1 MKSLSENIFLKAP
14 VFLQNTALALY
25 GLKIRHIRYGGDYKN
40 FFDQIKHQRQ
50 FNYSDIND
58 NINIALRK
66 TIKDA
71 VQNVPYYIELFKK
84 EGLFYD
90 DIKTVED
97 LKKIPLLEKKYL
109 RKDPLK
115 FVSKK
120 YDKKKLFC
128 IHTTGTTG
136 TPLNIFCNNLA
147 RQYNYAFYDSFLAEN
162 SIKFMGKRAT
172 FGGRIIVPP
181 RQNKPPFWRYSYFQK
196 NMLFSSYHLTEKN
209 IPYYIK
215 KLEKFRPDYIDSYP
229 SSLYTIARY
238 AQKYNIDLKN
248 ITNGITTSAETL
260 LPDQRE
266 TIETVFGIPVTD
278 QYGAAEMC
286 IFVGQCEK
294 SNYHIHSDYA
304 IVEFLR
310 EDGTQAE
317 SGEEAEVVCTGL
329 INPVMPLV
337 RYRIGDRGILSSKKC
352 KCGNPF
358 PVMDKILGRM
368 DDVIITPDG
377 RRVGRLSPVL
387 KGFPVKE
394 VQYIQKNKDSVD
406 VLIIKDNGYTGK
418 TDNDIISE
426 LAKRLGHE
434 IKINIKYTQAIKRGN
449 GGKFKTVIS
458 YINR

>member
-1 MKSLSENIFLKAP
+1 MKSLFENIFLKAP
-14 VFLQNTALALY
+14 VFLQNAALALY
-25 GLKIRHIRYGGDYKN
+25 GLKIRHIRYGGDYKKI
-40 FFDQIKHQRQ
+40 FDQIKDQRQ
-50 FNYSDIND
+50 SVYSDIKD

-84 EGLFYD
+84 EGLVYD
-90 DIKTVED
+90 DIKRVED
-97 LKKIPLLEKKYL
+97 LKKIPLLEKNPL
-109 RKDPLK
+109 RKDPLT
-115 FVSKK
+115 FVNKK
-120 YDKKKLFC
+120 YDKKKLLC
-128 IHTTGTTG
+128 LHTTGTTG
-136 TPLNIFCNNLA
+136 TPLNIFCNNSV
-147 RQYNYAFYDSFLAEN
+147 RQCNYAFYDYFLVEN
-162 SIKFMGKRAT
+162 NIKFMGKRAT

-181 RQNKPPFWRYSYFQK
+181 RQKKPPFWRYSYFQK

-215 KLEKFRPDYIDSYP
+215 KLERFRPDYIDSYP
-229 SSLYTIARY
+229 SSLYTIANY

-266 TIETVFGIPVTD
+266 TIETVFGIPVSD

-286 IFVGQCEK
+286 IFVAQCKEG
-294 SNYHIHSDYA
+294 NYHIHSDYA
-304 IVEFLR
+304 AVEFLR
-310 EDGTQAE
+310 EDGTQAAV
-317 SGEEAEVVCTGL
+317 GEESEIVCTGL
-329 INPVMPLV
+329 INPVMPLI
-337 RYRIGDRGILSSKKC
+337 RYRIGDRGILSNKKC

-358 PVMDKILGRM
+358 PVMEKILGRM

-377 RRVGRLSPVL
+377 RKVGRLSPVL

-394 VQYIQKNKDSVD
+394 VQYIQKSKDSVD
-406 VLIIKDNGYTGK
+406 VVIVKDNGYTNK
-418 TDNDIISE
+418 TDKDVINE

-434 IKINIKYTQAIKRGN
+434 IMINIKHTQAINRVY
-449 GGKFKTVIS
+449 GGKLKTVIS